1 MYIIIVGGGNV
12 GFYLA
17 KTLVAA
23 NHEVLLLE
31 KDRTRYRTI
40 SEELGEVV
48 MQGDGC
54 QADQQLEAGFSRADA
69 VVATTGSD
77 DDNMV
82 VCQMA
87 KMEFS
92 VPRTISRV
100 NDPRN
105 EKLFHKLGI
114 DATVSSTK
122 IIYNLIEQEVG
133 GGELIPLAAL
143 NRGNIEI
150 VEVDIGMKSPVV
162 GREIKS
168 LALPDEALII
178 SVIRNDHALLPA
190 GETVLIDWRQPC
202 SARECR
208 SERGTSPRIR
218 GPPVGGRRTSDAVT
232 EPPTPSLSKYAS
244 VMLKQ
249 SGDLQC
255 RRHMSCSLKAYA
267 MAHQPSQF
275 IRCVFGPEE
284 HVLPWNCFVH
294 VTKEARSTKWN
305 EK

>member
-1 MYIIIVGGGNV
+1 VYIIIVGGGNI
-12 GFYLA
+12 GYYLA

-23 NHEVLLLE
+23 KHEVLLLE
-31 KDRTRYRTI
+31 KDRLRYRTI

-54 QADQQLEAGFSRADA
+54 EVAHQNQAGFGRADA

-77 DDNMV
+77 DDNLV

-87 KMEFS
+87 KMEHN

-133 GGELIPLAAL
+133 GGEVIPLAAL

-150 VEVDIGMKSPVV
+150 VDIEIGAKSPVV
-162 GREIKS
+162 GREIRA
-168 LALPDEALII
+168 LALPAEALII
-178 SVIRNDHALLPA
+178 SVIRDDHAVLP
-190 GETVLIDWRQPC
+190 
-202 SARECR
+202 
-208 SERGTSPRIR
+208 
-218 GPPVGGRRTSDAVT
+218 
-232 EPPTPSLSKYAS
+232 
-244 VMLKQ
+244 
-249 SGDLQC
+249 SGDTRFEIGDSIIALVGAD
-255 RRHMSCSLKAYA
+255 K
-267 MAHQPSQF
+267 
-275 IRCVFGPEE
+275 E
-284 HVLPWNCFVH
+284 HELRDIFS
-294 VTKEARSTKWN
+294 EG
-305 EK
+305 

>member
-143 NRGNIEI
+143 SRGNIEI
-150 VEVDIGMKSPVV
+150 IEVDIGMKSPVV

-178 SVIRNDHALLPA
+178 SVIRNDHALLPT
-190 GETVLIDWRQPC
+190 GETVL
-202 SARECR
+202 
-208 SERGTSPRIR
+208 T
-218 GPPVGGRRTSDAVT
+218 VGDSLVALVNADQEPDLRR
-232 EPPTPSLSKYAS
+232 
-244 VMLKQ
+244 
-249 SGDLQC
+249 
-255 RRHMSCSLKAYA
+255 
-267 MAHQPSQF
+267 
-275 IRCVFGPEE
+275 VFAEGQ
-284 HVLPWNCFVH
+284 
-294 VTKEARSTKWN
+294 
-305 EK
+305 

>member
-12 GFYLA
+12 GYYLA
-17 KTLVAA
+17 KTLTAA
-23 NHEVLLLE
+23 RHEVLLLE
-31 KDRTRYRTI
+31 KDRARYRI
-40 SEELGEVV
+40 LAEEMGEVV

-54 QADQQLEAGFSRADA
+54 QADQQLEAGFGRADA

-77 DDNMV
+77 DDNLV

-150 VEVDIGMKSPVV
+150 VEIEIGSKSPVV
-162 GREIKS
+162 NREVRD
-168 LALPDEALII
+168 LALPEEALII
-178 SVIRNDHALLPA
+178 SIIRDGHAKLPSADTMIELGDSVIALVNA
-190 GETVLIDWRQPC
+190 DQ
-202 SARECR
+202 
-208 SERGTSPRIR
+208 
-218 GPPVGGRRTSDAVT
+218 
-232 EPPTPSLSKYAS
+232 EPQL
-244 VMLKQ
+244 
-249 SGDLQC
+249 
-255 RRHMSCSLKAYA
+255 RH
-267 MAHQPSQF
+267 
-275 IRCVFGPEE
+275 VFAEG
-284 HVLPWNCFVH
+284 N
-294 VTKEARSTKWN
+294 
-305 EK
+305 